1 MLQSFNEW
9 ANSKIKLSF
18 QEKYNMLQQRLS
30 TLQSMKLSAD
40 ASLKSAAG
48 GMVGYAVMGCG
59 CGAYGSNDASVEQL
73 ADDVDVMW
81 TELKKEI
88 VSAVKEQ
95 QKAQKAKLKE
105 TKK

>member
-9 ANSKIKLSF
+9 SNSQIKLSF

-30 TLQSMKLSAD
+30 TLQSLKLSAD
-40 ASLKSAAG
+40 ASLRSAAG
-48 GMVGYAVMGCG
+48 GMVGYAVMGGCG
-59 CGAYGSNDASVEQL
+59 CYGSDNRSAEDL
-73 ADDVDVMW
+73 AADVDLMW

-88 VSAVKEQ
+88 ISSVQEQ
-95 QKAQKAKLKE
+95 KKAQKAKLKD